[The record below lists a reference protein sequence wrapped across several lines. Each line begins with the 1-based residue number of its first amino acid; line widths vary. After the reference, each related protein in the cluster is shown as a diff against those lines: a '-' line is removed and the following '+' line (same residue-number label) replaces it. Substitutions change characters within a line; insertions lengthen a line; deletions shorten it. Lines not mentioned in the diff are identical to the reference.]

1 MKADM
6 SEHNANNI
14 LLIGTGHVLEKSVK
28 EVEETIERER
38 PDVVAVELCEGRYK
52 ALKGE
57 VQEVSPREM
66 LSSGNP
72 FMILTHW
79 LLAYVQR
86 KMGAELGIEP
96 GADMLAAI
104 NKAEELGCEIAL
116 IDRPIQI
123 TMQRFWKKMR
133 LWEKLKML
141 FSIIFSIATIGR
153 NGAGEEENEEGKASK
168 GNKKLT
174 MSIMGTHEEIE
185 LDRLTD
191 DDVVTQ
197 LMEELREFSP
207 GAATALLDERD
218 AYIARSLLEIPTQTF
233 EKSLIKNDRTFEK
246 SLIKND
252 VFEKSLV
259 KNDVFEKSLVTTT
272 SQQPLETWDQTAP
285 RDREVRKI
293 VAVVGAGH
301 VAGIKRFLSQP
312 ELLPTKEELCSLPK
326 KRFNISIGNL
336 LGIGIG
342 VAFLILLLAIVFTG
356 ISFDVLLQAFLWWFI
371 INGVLSAA
379 GVVIARGHP
388 LSAVTAFCVAWLT
401 SLNPCLAA
409 GWFAGLAEAHFRKPS
424 LEDAKSMLN
433 VESLRELMSNRLFK
447 VILVAALAN
456 IGSVAGTFIGAYV
469 VWQTVGIDI
478 HQVWVGLKNVFETLS
493 IF

>member
-1 MKADM
+1 MLVEFRIYNSAGLLRTDVQASTERVKAGM
-6 SEHNANNI
+6 SEHNLGNI
-14 LLIGTGHVLEKSVK
+14 LLVGTGHVLEKSVK
-28 EVEETIERER
+28 EVEEVIERER
-38 PDVVAVELCEGRYK
+38 PDVVAVELDKGRFDSM
-52 ALKGE
+52 KGE
-57 VQEVSPREM
+57 VKELSPKEM

-72 FMILTHW
+72 FLILTHW

-96 GADMLAAI
+96 GADMMAAI
-104 NKAEELGCEIAL
+104 NKAEELGCDVAL

-141 FSIIFSIATIGR
+141 FSIIFSIASIGDG
-153 NGAGEEENEEGKASK
+153 NGTEDEGGEGEEHGD
-168 GNKKLT
+168 KKFLT
-174 MSIMGTHEEIE
+174 GVMVSNQEIE

-197 LMEELREFSP
+197 LMNELREFSP

-218 AYIARSLLEIPTQTF
+218 AYIARSLLELQSKPVVKF
-233 EKSLIKNDRTFEK
+233 ERTA
-246 SLIKND
+246 SY
-252 VFEKSLV
+252 
-259 KNDVFEKSLVTTT
+259 
-272 SQQPLETWDQTAP
+272 QPSETWDPTAAAHEAP
-285 RDREVRKI
+285 KI

-301 VAGIKRFLSQP
+301 VAGIKKFLSQP
-312 ELLPTKEELCSLPK
+312 ELLPTKVELCSLPK
-326 KRFNISIGNL
+326 KRVNISIGSL

-342 VAFLILLLAIVFTG
+342 VAFVIIILAFFFTD
-356 ISFDVLLQAFLWWFI
+356 ISFHVLLRAFLWWFI

-388 LSAVTAFCVAWLT
+388 ISALTAFAVAWLT
-401 SLNPCLAA
+401 SLNPFLAA

-424 LEDAKSMLN
+424 LDDVKGMLE
-433 VESLRELMSNRLFK
+433 VESVRELMSNRLFK

-456 IGSVAGTFIGAYV
+456 LGSIAGTFIGAYI
-469 VWQTVGIDI
+469 VWQQLGINIPDI
-478 HQVWVGLKNVFETLS
+478 WIGLKNVFETLS

>member
-1 MKADM
+1 MLQTERGFRIYKSAEYYVIGGNERIKVDM
-6 SEHNANNI
+6 SEHDAGNI

-28 EVEETIERER
+28 EVEAVIEREK
-38 PDVVAVELCEGRYK
+38 PEVVAVELCEARYN

-57 VQEVSPREM
+57 MREVSPKEM

-79 LLAYVQR
+79 LLAYLQR
-86 KMGAELGIEP
+86 KMSAELGIEP

-104 NKAEELGCEIAL
+104 NKAEEQGCKIAL

-133 LWEKLKML
+133 FWEKLKIL

-153 NGAGEEENEEGKASK
+153 SGIFKEDGEGENEK
-168 GNKKLT
+168 GNKKIMT
-174 MSIMGTHEEIE
+174 GIMGMNKEIE

-197 LMEELREFSP
+197 LMKELREFSP

-218 AYIARSLLEIPTQTF
+218 AYIARSLLEIQTQTF
-233 EKSLIKNDRTFEK
+233 KS
-246 SLIKND
+246 
-252 VFEKSLV
+252 
-259 KNDVFEKSLVTTT
+259 VTQA
-272 SQQPLETWDQTAP
+272 SHQTAS
-285 RDREVRKI
+285 REKGKI

-301 VAGIKRFLSQP
+301 VTGIKKFLSQP
-312 ELLPTKEELCSLPK
+312 ELLPTHEELCALPK
-326 KRFNISIGNL
+326 KRVNISVRKL
-336 LGIGIG
+336 LGVGIG
-342 VAFLILLLAIVFTG
+342 ATFLIVLLAFIFTDISFHLLLR
-356 ISFDVLLQAFLWWFI
+356 AFFWWFI

-379 GVVIARGHP
+379 GVAIAHGHP

-401 SLNPCLAA
+401 SLNPFLAA
-409 GWFAGLAEAHFRKPS
+409 GWFAGLAEAHLRKPS
-424 LEDAKSMLN
+424 MEDATNMLN
-433 VESLRELMSNRLFK
+433 VDSLRELMSNRLFK

-456 IGSVAGTFIGAYV
+456 IGSIAGTFIGLYV
-469 VWQTVGIDI
+469 VGQVIGINIHDI
-478 HQVWVGLKNVFETLS
+478 WIGLKTHFL
-493 IF
+493 

>member
-1 MKADM
+1 M
-6 SEHNANNI
+6 SERGADNI

-28 EVEETIERER
+28 EVEEVIERER

-86 KMGAELGIEP
+86 KMGTELGIEP
-96 GADMLAAI
+96 GADMMAAI

-123 TMQRFWKKMR
+123 TMRRFWKKMR
-133 LWEKLKML
+133 FWEKLKML

-153 NGAGEEENEEGKASK
+153 NGTGEEENEEGKASK

-174 MSIMGTHEEIE
+174 MSIMGTHEEIA

-197 LMEELREFSP
+197 LMKELREFSP

-218 AYIARSLLEIPTQTF
+218 AYIARSLLDIPTQTF
-233 EKSLIKNDRTFEK
+233 KK

-252 VFEKSLV
+252 VFEKSLI
-259 KNDVFEKSLVTTT
+259 KNDRTSKKSLIKDTTQAT
-272 SQQPLETWDQTAP
+272 TQTLEKFDQTASQQPLETWDQTTP
-285 RDREVRKI
+285 IGRKI

-301 VAGIKRFLSQP
+301 VAGIKKFLSQP

-342 VAFLILLLAIVFTG
+342 VAFLIILLAIVFAG
-356 ISFDVLLQAFLWWFI
+356 ISFDILLRAFLWWFI

-388 LSAVTAFCVAWLT
+388 LSAFTAFCVAWLT
-401 SLNPCLAA
+401 SLNLFLAA
-409 GWFAGLAEAHFRKPS
+409 GWFAGLAEVHLRKPS

-469 VWQTVGIDI
+469 VWQVIGINIHDI
-478 HQVWVGLKNVFETLS
+478 WEGLKVLL
-493 IF
+493 

>member
-1 MKADM
+1 MKLSKLSKLSGRGPD
-6 SEHNANNI
+6 NI

-57 VQEVSPREM
+57 VQEVSPREI

-104 NKAEELGCEIAL
+104 NKAEELGCELAL

-141 FSIIFSIATIGR
+141 FSIIFSIVSIGR
-153 NGAGEEENEEGKASK
+153 NGTVEEENEEGKASK

-174 MSIMGTHEEIE
+174 MSIMGTHEEIA

-233 EKSLIKNDRTFEK
+233 KKSSI
-246 SLIKND
+246 
-252 VFEKSLV
+252 
-259 KNDVFEKSLVTTT
+259 TTT

-285 RDREVRKI
+285 RDREGRKI

-301 VAGIKRFLSQP
+301 VAGIKRCLSQP

-388 LSAVTAFCVAWLT
+388 LSAVTAFCMAWLT

-409 GWFAGLAEAHFRKPS
+409 GWFAGLAEVHFRKPS
-424 LEDAKSMLN
+424 MEDAKNMLN

-469 VWQTVGIDI
+469 VWQVVGIDI
-478 HQVWVGLKNVFETLS
+478 HQVWIGLKTLS
-493 IF
+493 LW

>member
-1 MKADM
+1 MVQTERGFRIYKSAGILRNCRTGNERIKVDM
-6 SEHNANNI
+6 SEHDAGNI

-28 EVEETIERER
+28 EVEAVIEREK
-38 PDVVAVELCEGRYK
+38 PDVVAVELCEARYN

-57 VQEVSPREM
+57 MREVSPKEM

-86 KMGAELGIEP
+86 KLGAELGIEP

-104 NKAEELGCEIAL
+104 NKAEEQGCKIAL
-116 IDRPIQI
+116 IDRPIEI

-133 LWEKLKML
+133 FWEKLKML
-141 FSIIFSIATIGR
+141 FSIIFSIVTIGR
-153 NGAGEEENEEGKASK
+153 GGTFKAGGEGENEK
-168 GNKKLT
+168 GNKKIMT
-174 MSIMGTHEEIE
+174 GIMGMNNEIE

-197 LMEELREFSP
+197 LMKELREFSP

-218 AYIARSLLEIPTQTF
+218 AYIARSLLEIQTQTF
-233 EKSLIKNDRTFEK
+233 KSVTQASAYQTLEKFDQNATQH
-246 SLIKND
+246 
-252 VFEKSLV
+252 
-259 KNDVFEKSLVTTT
+259 T
-272 SQQPLETWDQTAP
+272 LETWDQTAP
-285 RDREVRKI
+285 REKGKI

-301 VAGIKRFLSQP
+301 VTGIKKFLSQP
-312 ELLPTKEELCSLPK
+312 ELLPTKEELCTLPK
-326 KRFNISIGNL
+326 KWVNISIRKL

-342 VAFLILLLAIVFTG
+342 AAFLIVLLAFIFTD
-356 ISFDVLLQAFLWWFI
+356 ISFHVLLRAFLWWFI

-401 SLNPCLAA
+401 SLNPFLAA

-424 LEDAKSMLN
+424 MEDAKNMLN
-433 VESLRELMSNRLFK
+433 VDSVRELMSNRLFK

-456 IGSVAGTFIGAYV
+456 IGSIAGTFIGLYV
-469 VWQTVGIDI
+469 VGQVIGINIQDI
-478 HQVWVGLKNVFETLS
+478 WLGLKTL
-493 IF
+493 FL

>member
-1 MKADM
+1 M
-6 SEHNANNI
+6 SERNMGNI
-14 LLIGTGHVLEKSVK
+14 LLVGTGHVLEKSVK
-28 EVEETIERER
+28 EVEEVIEREQ
-38 PDVVAVELCEGRYK
+38 PDVVAVELCDARYN

-57 VQEVSPREM
+57 IQEFSPKEM
-66 LSSGNP
+66 LSASNP
-72 FMILTHW
+72 FLLLTHW

-96 GADMLAAI
+96 GADMMAAI
-104 NKAEELGCEIAL
+104 KKAEEQGCAIAL

-141 FSIIFSIATIGR
+141 FSIIFSIASIRDSGTGE
-153 NGAGEEENEEGKASK
+153 AGEEPEGDKGK
-168 GNKKLT
+168 KKLVTGVMGGNK
-174 MSIMGTHEEIE
+174 EIE

-197 LMEELREFSP
+197 LMKELREFSP

-218 AYIARSLLEIPTQTF
+218 AYIARNLLEISTHTF
-233 EKSLIKNDRTFEK
+233 KNGLIKNAMGG
-246 SLIKND
+246 
-252 VFEKSLV
+252 
-259 KNDVFEKSLVTTT
+259 
-272 SQQPLETWDQTAP
+272 SQQNLEKFDQTALG
-285 RDREVRKI
+285 DEKRKI

-301 VAGIKRFLSQP
+301 VGGVKKFLGHP

-326 KRFNISIGNL
+326 KRVNISIGKL

-342 VAFLILLLAIVFTG
+342 AAFVIIILAFIFTG
-356 ISFDVLLQAFLWWFI
+356 ISVHDLFRAFFWWFI

-379 GVVIARGHP
+379 GVVLARGHP
-388 LSAVTAFCVAWLT
+388 LSVLTAFAVAWLT
-401 SLNPCLAA
+401 SLNPFLAA

-424 LEDAKSMLN
+424 LEDAKNMLD
-433 VESLRELMSNRLFK
+433 VESLRELMSNKLFK

-456 IGSVAGTFIGAYV
+456 IGSIAGTFIGLYV
-469 VWQTVGIDI
+469 VGQVIGVNIQDI
-478 HQVWVGLKNVFETLS
+478 WIGLKALFL
-493 IF
+493 